1 MYKTTK
7 KILNR
12 PLTPHLTIYSS
23 QLTSVYSIWHRI
35 TGLVTI
41 FSLLTYLI
49 FLKVSSCFINSPI
62 LKISLWAQNVFFLV
76 LIIFFYYHMLNGIR
90 HINWDLGF
98 ILPIKKVSSSA
109 IFISLTLLF
118 YFVFL
123 ILKIVS

>member
-1 MYKTTK
+1 MYKTSK

-35 TGLVTI
+35 TGLVII
-41 FSLLTYLI
+41 FSLIMYLV
-49 FLKVSSCFINSPI
+49 FLKVNSYFISNI
-62 LKISLWAQNVFFLV
+62 GLEISLWVQNSFFLV
-76 LIIFFYYHMLNGIR
+76 LIMFFYYHILNGIR

-98 ILPIKKVSSSA
+98 ILPIKKVLNSA

-123 ILKIVS
+123 ILKIIN